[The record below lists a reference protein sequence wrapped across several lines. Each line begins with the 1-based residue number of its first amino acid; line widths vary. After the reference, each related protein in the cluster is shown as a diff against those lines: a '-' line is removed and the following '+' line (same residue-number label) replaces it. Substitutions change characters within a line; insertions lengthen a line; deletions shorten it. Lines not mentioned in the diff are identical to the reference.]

1 MLERKVYN
9 MCAKNVTEWT
19 GLWRAVIVENMVSAM
34 VILPCWDRVKKKMNK
49 NFDGTAGARLYY
61 VYVKVRQDKIH
72 RIRLYIRSFRGI
84 QEHSWENSRIH
95 EKEDKTRF
103 LVVIT

>member
-72 RIRLYIRSFRGI
+72 RIRLYVQCTYKEARPARC
-84 QEHSWENSRIH
+84 EHKKI
-95 EKEDKTRF
+95 
-103 LVVIT
+103 